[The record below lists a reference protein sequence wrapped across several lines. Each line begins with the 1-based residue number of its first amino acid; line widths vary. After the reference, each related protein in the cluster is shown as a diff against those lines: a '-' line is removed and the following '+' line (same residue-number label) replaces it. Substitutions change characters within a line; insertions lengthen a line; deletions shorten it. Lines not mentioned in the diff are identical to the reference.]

1 MKGCPLLYIQP
12 HIALFYYFSASKYFV
27 MRYTKLLLAFL
38 FALSLASCSSYKEIR
53 VEKVTNVN
61 LREFSGSTAY
71 VDLTVLVNNPTGSK
85 VNLNKLDV
93 DINRFDNK
101 FAHIESMEK
110 VEVPA
115 KSQTEK
121 TILLKIRLAN
131 ILSSGFILLT
141 RKFNPED
148 YTANGYLKVSTF
160 PFSKKIKFE
169 NQKLSSTI
177 KGLDSVLKSSTK

>member
-1 MKGCPLLYIQP
+1 
-12 HIALFYYFSASKYFV
+12 

-71 VDLTVLVNNPTGSK
+71 VDLTVLINNPTSSK

-141 RKFNPED
+141 RKFNLED
-148 YTANGYLKVSTF
+148 YTANGYLKVSSF

>member
-1 MKGCPLLYIQP
+1 
-12 HIALFYYFSASKYFV
+12 

-85 VNLNKLDV
+85 VNLNKLDI

-101 FAHIESMEK
+101 FAHIESLEK
-110 VEVPA
+110 VVVPA
-115 KSQTEK
+115 KSHIET
-121 TILLKIRLAN
+121 TIQLKVRIVN

-148 YTANGYLKVSTF
+148 YTANGYLKVSAF

-169 NQKLSSTI
+169 NQKLTSAI